1 MSDWSQTVND
11 IYQQEFGRQA
21 DESGMA
27 SFTAALNQGMTGE
40 QMRETLR
47 SSPEGQSI
55 GAAAPI
61 DSGGGGALPVSD
73 PGFYQPPNTTDW
85 TQTVNDIYQQE
96 FGRQADPSGMATFSN
111 QLSQGM
117 TGEQIR
123 DQLRSSPEGQ
133 SYGLSP
139 SMGGGALP
147 TALDP
152 SEGWEWQPPSALES
166 GGTSQA
172 YWANVNTGDRRELAT
187 PMNIQAV
194 RDEAGNVSYYT
205 NADTGEIIDPKKFD
219 KSITGYA
226 PELTNLYRDLLNR
239 EPDKA
244 EIAAYDE
251 RLKEGSITLD
261 DVYKGFTQSPERL
274 NQVMPFLDPNA
285 DVNTKFEQGVR
296 GFDAKGLT
304 RDGYL
309 DGLPTHYYDPQT
321 GKLAA
326 WFGTLGDSTQTD
338 DYTWHTVDEL
348 SAIPNSSVYLAQ
360 ESKRDVG
367 ADWRSLGKN
376 AAMIWGSMAMPGLM
390 AYMAPAAGAAG
401 AGLTA
406 AEAATLMG
414 GTLSEAG
421 AASTLGGTLASQGV
435 NWGAV
440 ATQAAKT
447 AAINAAV
454 TAANGGNVGDVL
466 KAGALGAVT
475 GGAGVAGAD
484 LMGGG
489 TLAQIGT
496 QTAISTA
503 IAAARGQNPYEAAL
517 TGAITAT
524 LSNVIPA
531 GTADVLNGAGI
542 TDPSIQKAVNSAI
555 SSSVVAAIRGGDV
568 GTAAIMGAVNSG
580 LTSVMGMIGNSQVVQ
595 DIKAN
600 ITNALTSTIDSVK
613 YEIGATNA
621 QALPIEGSNR
631 SPVGTVLDTAP
642 YDADAE
648 LDRIIQNLP
657 SSASGVEYTPAAP
670 PLVQAAINQNTSNPD
685 DLNQFFA
692 NYTPSVGAPLGTYAG
707 AVTSDADP
715 LALSSGDDYVYYR
728 DAQGNEVYGPRSM
741 APSSEVASTDTT
753 AGGFLG
759 AFEGLAPAKVYGSAV
774 PQVDA
779 GGNVI
784 RYDQPAQDTSRTLP
798 DFLMNLPTEIRDQAL
813 GIYEVGMNQ
822 LGFVVGNVAAAGYG
836 AGKTWYN
843 LATGEPVDPAK
854 INEISNEIAKRLSY
868 TPQTEAGQ
876 VLAQAIPD
884 AINSAMGSS
893 MGLPPVTNLAALP
906 TVGTIPKPSLGLLG
920 GDVGNAIANVQ
931 RGITMEGPRSFGT
944 TVGETIGG
952 LFPKI
957 DSTVAAIPETGA
969 LGTATTPRIGYSPT
983 EARANPLTPERVESL
998 RRSFIEPDYE
1008 INPRYPTTP
1017 SVATQLAPE
1026 PRGAL
1031 PTTFAE
1037 APTIRP
1043 IDLGSAFD
1051 SSSVATI
1058 TEQARAVDQNLS
1070 RLDEPQVQAQVKT
1083 FVENTYAEF
1092 AQETPSAFTAKSLG
1106 DIYGIG
1112 GTSQDVV
1119 NATKSVVD
1127 NKAAPPEVIL
1137 KQVDKATDPLNA
1149 DEQLPAK
1156 LAMLSN
1162 ASKLGIT
1169 PAEAIKLG
1177 LLNNNGTKTEL
1188 GEKVSPEPQ
1197 PQPQPRPQPQPKPQ
1211 PYPDPVAPLTPVKPT
1226 LPVKPPLPPIPT
1238 PPGVNPP
1245 PPVVN
1250 PVNPVVNPPVN
1261 PVNPPAVDVNP
1272 PIPTP
1277 PPLVQAAITP
1287 PAATP
1292 KASAPATT
1300 MTPSYMYAGAQGTA
1314 IGALPGNLQST
1325 FLQGVN
1331 VNEYNPFENY
1341 NVYQQLGSPAPIRA
1355 AQGGSPLQLA
1365 QMQQGVAGIDPSLY
1379 SVLQKRQV
1387 PNYFTYGTD
1396 TSGGNPTTFAGSQ
1409 LMGKPTPGIPVI
1421 PTGQK
1426 AGSDWLYQG
1435 SGTNPLAM
1443 AGTGIANLP
1452 TGMMAEGGQA
1462 HGGEDEH
1469 IPEFIT
1475 GATGHYVR
1483 GRGDGTS
1490 DEIPAMLANNE
1501 YVFDADT
1508 VSALGNGSSDAGA
1521 DFLDKF
1527 REAIRSHKRSAPA
1540 DKIPPKASPLEYM
1553 KEALQNVG
1561 RK

>member
-1 MSDWSQTVND
+1 MKYALDKMLPLRAFQGRGTPIGGRGLRLYGDGGYTSGDYDPNWLDNTFPEPAPSYQAPADAAPAPAPANQWQQTVND
-11 IYQQEFGRQA
+11 IYQQEFGRA
-21 DESGMA
+21 PDASGME
-27 SFTAALNQGMTGE
+27 SFSAALNSGMTGE

-47 SSPEGQSI
+47 
-55 GAAAPI
+55 
-61 DSGGGGALPVSD
+61 
-73 PGFYQPPNTTDW
+73 
-85 TQTVNDIYQQE
+85 
-96 FGRQADPSGMATFSN
+96 
-111 QLSQGM
+111 LSA
-117 TGEQIR
+117 
-123 DQLRSSPEGQ
+123 EGQ

-139 SMGGGALP
+139 DTGGGALP
-147 TALDP
+147 TALTPTEDWQYQPESYAEFTNAYSAPYYLDVNSGERQDVAPVQYSGINLVDP
-152 SEGWEWQPPSALES
+152 NTLAQHLAPNFEGTPTQFYDEQGNLKGVLVDAVRAGLNTREGELILDPMSLGLALKPNETAS
-166 GGTSQA
+166 LDSKIQQRNAEGQLLFIDPLTGGTTI
-172 YWANVNTGDRRELAT
+172 YNTGVPAE
-187 PMNIQAV
+187 
-194 RDEAGNVSYYT
+194 
-205 NADTGEIIDPKKFD
+205 TGSTVK
-219 KSITGYA
+219 
-226 PELTNLYRDLLNR
+226 DLLYMN
-239 EPDKA
+239 
-244 EIAAYDE
+244 E
-251 RLKEGSITLD
+251 RKYGGQIPAD
-261 DVYKGFTQSPERL
+261 MTQGAL
-274 NQVMPFLDPNA
+274 L
-285 DVNTKFEQGVR
+285 
-296 GFDAKGLT
+296 
-304 RDGYL
+304 
-309 DGLPTHYYDPQT
+309 
-321 GKLAA
+321 LAA
-326 WFGTLGDSTQTD
+326 AMATGG
-338 DYTWHTVDEL
+338 
-348 SAIPNSSVYLAQ
+348 
-360 ESKRDVG
+360 VG
-367 ADWRSLGKN
+367 GALMN
-376 AAMIWGSMAMPGLM
+376 AAGFG
-390 AYMAPAAGAAG
+390 AGAG
-401 AGLTA
+401 AGL
-406 AEAATLMG
+406 
-414 GTLSEAG
+414 G
-421 AASTLGGTLASQGV
+421 A
-435 NWGAV
+435 GAV
-440 ATQAAKT
+440 AGGDIGAFLAADAAAGLGSAGINWSAAATAAAKT

-454 TAANGGNVGDVL
+454 TAAQGGNVGDVL

-475 GGAGVAGAD
+475 GGAGVAGAG
-484 LMGGG
+484 LLGGG

-496 QTAISTA
+496 QTAIATA
-503 IAAARGQNPYEAAL
+503 IAAARGQDPLQAAL
-517 TGAITAT
+517 SGAITAT
-524 LSNVIPA
+524 LSTVIPA
-531 GTADVLNGAGI
+531 GTSDVLNGAGI
-542 TDPSIQKAVNSAI
+542 TDPSIQKAINSAI
-555 SSSVVAAIRGGDV
+555 SSSVVAAVRGGDI
-568 GTAAIMGAVNSG
+568 GTAAIMGAVNSA
-580 LTSVMGMIGNSQVVQ
+580 LTSVAGMIGNSQVVQ

-631 SPVGTVLDTAP
+631 SPVGTELDAAP

-648 LDRIIQNLP
+648 LDKVIQNLP

-670 PLVQAAINQNTSNPD
+670 PLVQNAINQNTPTTLANVVIPPLMQQATGQADADAIYNQLVANAANP
-685 DLNQFFA
+685 
-692 NYTPSVGAPLGTYAG
+692 TVGAPSTSLAG
-707 AVTSDADP
+707 ATTSDVNPVVVPSNDGLTVNMSGSNKIGDLLDSYNTGIATLGYAPVKIDDEDFLDYARKAIEEEGATSSAP
-715 LALSSGDDYVYYR
+715 ESTTSAGALPVSSGTGD
-728 DAQGNEVYGPRSM
+728 
-741 APSSEVASTDTT
+741 
-753 AGGFLG
+753 FLG
-759 AFEGLAPAKVYGSAV
+759 AFEDLAPAKVYGSAV
-774 PQVDA
+774 PQVDV

-798 DFLMNLPTEIRDQAL
+798 DFLMNLPTKIRDQAL

-836 AGKTWYN
+836 AGQTWYN

-876 VLAQAIPD
+876 VLAQAIPE
-884 AINSAMGSS
+884 AINSAMGSG

-906 TVGTIPKPSLGLLG
+906 TVGTIPKPNLGLLD
-920 GDVGNAIANVQ
+920 GDISNAIANAQ
-931 RGITMEGPRSFGT
+931 RGITMEGPKSFGT

-983 EARANPLTPERVESL
+983 EARANPLTPERFESL
-998 RRSFIEPDYE
+998 RQVFIEPDYE

-1026 PRGAL
+1026 SRGAL

-1043 IDLGSAFD
+1043 IDLGSNLD
-1051 SSSVATI
+1051 SSSLAAI

-1070 RLDEPQVQAQVKT
+1070 RLNEPQVQAQVKT

-1119 NATKSVVD
+1119 DATRSVV
-1127 NKAAPPEVIL
+1127 NNPAAPPEVIL
-1137 KQVDKATDPLNA
+1137 EQVDKATEDLKNL

-1188 GEKVSPEPQ
+1188 GEKVLPE
-1197 PQPQPRPQPQPKPQ
+1197 PQPQPRPQPRPQPK
-1211 PYPDPVAPLTPVKPT
+1211 PYPDPVAPLTPVKPV
-1226 LPVKPPLPPIPT
+1226 LPVKPPLPPT
-1238 PPGVNPP
+1238 PP
-1245 PPVVN
+1245 PPTVY
-1250 PVNPVVNPPVN
+1250 PP
-1261 PVNPPAVDVNP
+1261 PPIINP
-1272 PIPTP
+1272 PIDSPPIDVIPPIDVEPPIDINPPIINP

-1287 PAATP
+1287 PKAAP
-1292 KASAPATT
+1292 KLSAPGAA
-1300 MTPSYMYAGAQGTA
+1300 MAPSYMYAGAQGSGP
-1314 IGALPGNLQST
+1314 GALPGNLQST

-1355 AQGGSPLQLA
+1355 AEGGSPLQLA
-1365 QMQQGVAGIDPSLY
+1365 QMQQGISGLDPRLY
-1379 SVLQKRQV
+1379 GVLQKRQA
-1387 PNYFTYGTD
+1387 PNYFTYGSD

-1443 AGTGIANLP
+1443 AGTGIATLP
-1452 TGMMAEGGQA
+1452 TGTMAEGGQA
-1462 HGGEDEH
+1462 HGGEGEH

-1483 GRGDGTS
+1483 GRGDGQS
-1490 DEIPAMLANNE
+1490 DDIPAMLADGE
-1501 YVFDADT
+1501 YVFDAST
-1508 VSALGNGSSDAGA
+1508 VSTLGNGSSDAGA
-1521 DFLDKF
+1521 KLLDAF
-1527 REAIRSHKRSAPA
+1527 RESLRDHTRSAPA

-1553 KEALQNVG
+1553 KEALQNVR